1 MITQLIKGGRS
12 QKNKPYKGML
22 LCWSQAASVHIL
34 ENSRKKE
41 SRRLLSSSSTQML
54 DAIDTKIRSM
64 LEAPSGQ
71 EWEGKISI
79 PDEEDQVCMSFL
91 FIT

>member
-1 MITQLIKGGRS
+1 
-12 QKNKPYKGML
+12 
-22 LCWSQAASVHIL
+22 
-34 ENSRKKE
+34 
-41 SRRLLSSSSTQML
+41 ML